1 MIHVI
6 WVMGCD
12 DVLLEQVRSYKRI
25 REFDESSREIAC
37 VYLRLLDV
45 QRVNSREVAGQGGTT
60 GVFL

>member
-1 MIHVI
+1 MI

>member
-1 MIHVI
+1 MI

-25 REFDESSREIAC
+25 REFDESSREIAI